1 MKSQNHLATIAAI
14 SGLIVAMSFAPRR
27 ALATG
32 RLGNGPNLSTLDG
45 YANGTATDER
55 SGIGCED
62 PAAPNLACPVG
73 DFCSCISGTAALKGI
88 STNPGT
94 LSTEISLDF
103 SNDLALYGMPNGSG
117 GFCFGATGIATAT
130 TPAGDAI
137 DLTLQG
143 TVCDVTPVGVA
154 PNQVFGAAFIGNYSI
169 TGGTG
174 HFTGQ
179 AGTGSFSEM
188 VSDVNT
194 PSAPATFT
202 AVGSSG
208 H

>member
-14 SGLIVAMSFAPRR
+14 SALIVSMSFAPGP
-27 ALATG
+27 ALAIG

-62 PAAPNLACPVG
+62 AAAPNLACPVG
-73 DFCSCISGTAALKGI
+73 DFCSCITSTAAFKGI
-88 STNPGT
+88 STTPGM
-94 LSTEISLDF
+94 LSTEINLDF
-103 SNDLALYGMPNGSG
+103 SNELALYGTPNGSG
-117 GFCFGATGIATAT
+117 GFCFGATGIARAI
-130 TPAGDAI
+130 TPIGDAI
-137 DLTLQG
+137 DMTLQG

-174 HFTGQ
+174 RFTGQ

-188 VSDVNT
+188 VSDVNM
-194 PSAPATFT
+194 SSSPATFT

>member
-1 MKSQNHLATIAAI
+1 MPVLFLKHLLRYLVCVEYKHAK
-14 SGLIVAMSFAPRR
+14 
-27 ALATG
+27 
-32 RLGNGPNLSTLDG
+32 LGT
-45 YANGTATDER
+45 YAVNYRE
-55 SGIGCED
+55 
-62 PAAPNLACPVG
+62 
-73 DFCSCISGTAALKGI
+73 
-88 STNPGT
+88 
-94 LSTEISLDF
+94 
-103 SNDLALYGMPNGSG
+103 Y
-117 GFCFGATGIATAT
+117 TGIATAT
-130 TPAGDAI
+130 TPVGDAI

-154 PNQVFGAAFIGNYSI
+154 PNQVFGAAFIGNSSI

-174 HFTGQ
+174 RFTGQ